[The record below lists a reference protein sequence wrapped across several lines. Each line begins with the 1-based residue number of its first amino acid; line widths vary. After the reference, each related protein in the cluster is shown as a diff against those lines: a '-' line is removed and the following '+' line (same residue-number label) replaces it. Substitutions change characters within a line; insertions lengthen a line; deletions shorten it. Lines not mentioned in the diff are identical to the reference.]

1 MAKRLL
7 VAAAFVVGLT
17 IVPVT
22 MRWRDHAKTP
32 KLAVS
37 EACAATGGAEACC
50 LSYGDLCLLGGKI
63 LVDYRPTLGSC
74 SIRPGT

>member
-22 MRWRDHAKTP
+22 VRWRDHAKTP

-37 EACAATGGAEACC
+37 EACAATENCC
-50 LSYGDLCLLGGKI
+50 FSLDDLCLLGGKI
-63 LVDYRPTLGSC
+63 LVNYRPAGGHSC
-74 SIRPGT
+74 TIDPGT